1 MGVLLKIME
10 YADCEDI
17 SNPDEY
23 LEKVTESVRSEERE
37 QGSSVETGSKM
48 GIDSD
53 NSASC

>member
-37 QGSSVETGSKM
+37 QGSSVETR